1 MSPFSEPFERFGAL
15 LEEAKKA
22 IPQDPNAMQLA
33 TVDERGRPSIR
44 TVLLK
49 DFDTRGFVFY
59 GNQTSRKGRHLAGQP
74 VAALNF
80 YWPELGRQVRIEGS
94 VSTVTDE
101 EADAYFASRPW
112 PSQLGAWASLQ
123 SQPLDARETLEARVD
138 ALTRQYE
145 GAQVPRPPHWSGWRL
160 EPDSF
165 EFWRAHP
172 YRLHWRDVYTREDA
186 GWRTSMLYP

>member
-1 MSPFSEPFERFGAL
+1 
-15 LEEAKKA
+15 
-22 IPQDPNAMQLA
+22 
-33 TVDERGRPSIR
+33 
-44 TVLLK
+44 
-49 DFDTRGFVFY
+49 
-59 GNQTSRKGRHLAGQP
+59 

-80 YWPELGRQVRIEGS
+80 YWPALGRQVRIEGS

-101 EADAYFASRPW
+101 EADAYFASRPR

-123 SQPLDARETLEARVD
+123 SQELDARETLEARVD

-145 GAQVPRPPHWSGWRL
+145 GTQVPRPPHWSGWRL
-160 EPDSF
+160 EPDAF

-172 YRLHWRDVYTREDA
+172 YRLHWRDAYAREGA